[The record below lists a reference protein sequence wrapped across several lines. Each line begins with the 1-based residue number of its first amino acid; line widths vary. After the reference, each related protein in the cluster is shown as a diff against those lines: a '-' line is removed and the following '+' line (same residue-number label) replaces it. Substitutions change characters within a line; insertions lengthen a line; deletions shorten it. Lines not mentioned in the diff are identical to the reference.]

1 MDLLDIRLYKIFE
14 NSVQLDNFAGINY
27 EIVWRANNVFVNYES
42 NIVRIALDTGMMKRN
57 DII

>member
-42 NIVRIALDTGMMKRN
+42 NIVRIALDTGMMKRS

>member
-42 NIVRIALDTGMMKRN
+42 NIVRIALDTGMMKRK